1 MKIRSLASG
10 SSGNCYTV
18 NDGFSS
24 LLIEC
29 GIRIGEIRQGCDFK
43 LSKMDAC
50 LISHEHGD
58 HCKSVK
64 DIMKAGIDCYATAGT
79 WEAINLPGKH
89 HRQHTIAPTKQ
100 FKIGSWAIMPF
111 ETEHDA
117 NEPVGFLMASST
129 GAKVLYL
136 TDSYYCRYRF
146 GGLTHVMVEC
156 NYHYPILLD
165 NIEAGLVSPAQKKR
179 ILRSHFSLE
188 NVITFLC
195 ACDLSRVEEIHL
207 LHLSNDNSD
216 EAVFQSE
223 VEKATGKPVYI
234 A

>member
-1 MKIRSLASG
+1 MQIRTLASG
-10 SSGNCYTV
+10 STGNCYRID
-18 NDGFSS
+18 DGLTP

-29 GIRIGEIRQGCDFK
+29 GIRQAAIRQGCDFK
-43 LSKMDAC
+43 LSKIAGA

-58 HCKSVK
+58 HSKAVK
-64 DIMKAGIDCYATAGT
+64 DIMRTGIDCYATAGT
-79 WEAINLPGKH
+79 WEALNLPPN
-89 HRQHTIAPTKQ
+89 HRQHTIAPTRQ
-100 FKIGSWAIMPF
+100 FKIGSWTIMPF
-111 ETEHDA
+111 ESEHDA
-117 NEPVGFLMASST
+117 NEPVGFLMASTT

-146 GGLTHVMVEC
+146 QGLTHILVEC

-179 ILRSHFSLE
+179 ILRSHFSME

-216 EAVFQSE
+216 EAMFQAE